1 MTSDPNRDL
10 SGDRLAPP
18 IVAHTQNETASGRR
32 RFLTT
37 GLVGGS
43 VILLTTTKAVPTL
56 ASGGCVQ
63 AGHCTFSGMMSGNS
77 SAHPQ
82 SNGCGGFSPGY
93 YKTPSHWPS
102 AYTPGSC
109 TGKSKSSVCTGGTT
123 FFSVFGTAPDGGTSS
138 DTMLQ
143 VLTTEENS
151 HAFHFVAALLNS
163 VNTQL
168 PSGIT
173 YPYQSSDIIKYWNS
187 TNRGGF
193 ATFLNQ
199 NLENC

>member
-1 MTSDPNRDL
+1 MTSDSNRDL

-18 IVAHTQNETASGRR
+18 IVAHTQNEMPSGRR

-93 YKTPSHWPS
+93 YKMPSHWPS

-109 TGKSKSSVCTGGTT
+109 KGKPEVCTGGTT
-123 FFSVFGTAPDGGTSS
+123 FFSVFGTAPDKGTSS

-143 VLTTEENS
+143 VLVTEEPS
-151 HAFHFVAALLNS
+151 LAFHYVAALLNS
-163 VNTQL
+163 VNNNL

-173 YPYQSSDIIKYWNS
+173 YPYQSSDIVKFWHS
-187 TNRGGF
+187 SNRSAF
-193 ATFLNQ
+193 STFLNQ